1 MIPDF
6 FLFESTRS
14 SAQRGKLN
22 QVLARYWLA
31 DTIGDVV
38 HVSLSPQSKV
48 QFEYILF
55 HAAFYILQQESQIL
69 KLKIGHIPSICA
81 TVNFNSSLFT
91 VIAPCIYITQ
101 MITLKFEIILYLIY
115 FTFLHSQNL
124 IVSRNENLTS
134 NSIIKKS

>member
-6 FLFESTRS
+6 FLFDNTHS

-31 DTIGDVV
+31 VTIGDVV

-55 HAAFYILQQESQIL
+55 HAALYILHCQIKQESQIL
-69 KLKIGHIPSICA
+69 KLKIAHPLPF
-81 TVNFNSSLFT
+81 V
-91 VIAPCIYITQ
+91 
-101 MITLKFEIILYLIY
+101 
-115 FTFLHSQNL
+115 
-124 IVSRNENLTS
+124 RR
-134 NSIIKKS
+134 

>member
-6 FLFESTRS
+6 FLFDSTHS

-31 DTIGDVV
+31 VTIGDVI

-55 HAAFYILQQESQIL
+55 HAAFYILHCQIKQESQIL
-69 KLKIGHIPSICA
+69 KPQIGHIPSICA

-101 MITLKFEIILYLIY
+101 MMTLKFEIILYLIY

-124 IVSRNENLTS
+124 IVSRNEN
-134 NSIIKKS
+134 